1 MDNTTAIAYVNNMGG
16 TKSSICNKIA
26 KEIWD
31 WVSVQKI
38 WISAAHIP
46 GKYNVAAD
54 RESRT
59 FQDSSEWM
67 ISNQVFN
74 IITDI
79 FGMPEIDLF
88 ATRTNHKLPEYVSWK
103 PDPGSVAIDAFSI
116 TWNKFIYCLILSS

>member
-1 MDNTTAIAYVNNMGG
+1 MPVDWVGGATDGNQCTNGHWLDKELEQHINVLELKAAYFALRSFCKDKFDIHVRLMMDNTTAIAYVNNMGG

-54 RESRT
+54 RESPDFSG
-59 FQDSSEWM
+59 FQ
-67 ISNQVFN
+67 
-74 IITDI
+74 
-79 FGMPEIDLF
+79 
-88 ATRTNHKLPEYVSWK
+88 
-103 PDPGSVAIDAFSI
+103 
-116 TWNKFIYCLILSS
+116 